1 MKQWMRRFFAVLM
14 MVCLL
19 AGNAWAEETAL
30 VDVNELLDSV
40 ITAELS
46 DNALNFDAA
55 YTLNALNDASQ
66 NAASSADEW
75 GSEGGIMVVCTAEGK
90 LLSMAVRYF
99 DKIVAVSNSGIKAA
113 TSLKIVDLT
122 TGESYPAQIDGEK
135 NSLIFFRLNDM
146 PNVESLH
153 YTNAMPAGA
162 TVGDNCDFDVYL
174 YGYYN
179 DGTNIRAAEV
189 KATRPAEGQLF
200 GTYSGNEL
208 LPGSPIFC
216 FTNDRVRVTV
226 GLADQNHRY
235 LDIYEYIKAE
245 KAASNNPTAAPT
257 TAPTAAPTSV
267 PAGGTTDAPNNPPTD
282 APTAVPTEVPTDA
295 PTAVPTDAPTAVP
308 TEVPTDAPTAV
319 PTNVPTAAPTAA
331 PTESPAAESPT
342 QTVLYVIIGVLAAA
356 VVALMFTRGKKSG
369 GKNQQQETPTQRYQ
383 PENPPAVPDEPT
395 KQLTVDEPKARVALD
410 CIGGALQG
418 MTFPIS
424 SRVVFGRD
432 PKRCSIIYPKDAKG
446 ISSVH
451 CAAEPTA
458 DGQIIL
464 TDLGSTYGT
473 MAGGQQLTAGKG
485 VTLRPGDAFTLG
497 GSENRFTVRR
507 L

>member
-1 MKQWMRRFFAVLM
+1 MKQWMRRFFAVM
-14 MVCLL
+14 MMLCLL

-66 NAASSADEW
+66 NAASSADEL
-75 GSEGGIMVVCTAEGK
+75 GHEGGDLVVTADGAVV
-90 LLSMAVRYF
+90 SMAVRYYNI
-99 DKIVAVSNSGIKAA
+99 IVAVSNADIKAA
-113 TSLKIVDLT
+113 TSLVIYDLN
-122 TGESYPAQIDGEK
+122 TGNGYPAQISDEE
-135 NSLIFFRLNDM
+135 NSLIFFKLDEM
-146 PNVESLH
+146 PNVEKL
-153 YTNAMPAGA
+153 YLTNSIPAGA
-162 TVGDNCDFDVYL
+162 TVGHNCDFGIYL
-174 YGYYN
+174 FGYYK
-179 DGTNIRAAEV
+179 DGTSIGITDMTV
-189 KATRPAEGQLF
+189 TRPAEGELF
-200 GTYSGNEL
+200 GTYSGVEL
-208 LPGSPIFC
+208 MQGSPIFC
-216 FTNDRVRVTV
+216 FSNDNERVTI
-226 GLADQNHRY
+226 GLADKNHRY
-235 LDIYEYIKAE
+235 IDFCEYDKYLRST
-245 KAASNNPTAAPT
+245 AASNPTAAPTSAPTAVPTSAPTTAPT
-257 TAPTAAPTSV
+257 TAPTAV
-267 PAGGTTDAPNNPPTD
+267 PAGASTDAPNNPTTN

-295 PTAVPTDAPTAVP
+295 PTAV
-308 TEVPTDAPTAV
+308 
-319 PTNVPTAAPTAA
+319 PTAA

-356 VVALMFTRGKKSG
+356 VVVLVLTRGKKSG

-395 KQLTVDEPKARVALD
+395 KQLTVDEPQPRVALD

-446 ISSVH
+446 ISGVH

-485 VTLRPGDAFTLG
+485 VTLHPGDTFTLG

>member
-14 MVCLL
+14 MLCLL

-46 DNALNFDAA
+46 GNALNFDAA
-55 YTLNALNDASQ
+55 YTLNALNDVSQ

-99 DKIVAVSNSGIKAA
+99 DKIVAVSNSGIKTA

-295 PTAVPTDAPTAVP
+295 PTA
-308 TEVPTDAPTAV
+308 
-319 PTNVPTAAPTAA
+319 APTAA

-395 KQLTVDEPKARVALD
+395 KQLTVDETKARVALD

-446 ISSVH
+446 ISGVH

-473 MAGGQQLTAGKG
+473 MVGGQQLTAGKG
-485 VTLRPGDAFTLG
+485 VTLHPGDTFTLG

>member
-99 DKIVAVSNSGIKAA
+99 DKIVAVSNSGIKTA

-153 YTNAMPAGA
+153 YTNAMPTGA

-245 KAASNNPTAAPT
+245 KAASNNPTAVPT

-267 PAGGTTDAPNNPPTD
+267 PAGASTDAPNNPTTD
-282 APTAVPTEVPTDA
+282 VPTAAPTEVPTNA
-295 PTAVPTDAPTAVP
+295 
-308 TEVPTDAPTAV
+308 
-319 PTNVPTAAPTAA
+319 PTAAPTAA

-473 MAGGQQLTAGKG
+473 MAGGRQLTAGKG
-485 VTLRPGDAFTLG
+485 VTLHPGDTFTLG

>member
-14 MVCLL
+14 MLCLL
-19 AGNAWAEETAL
+19 AGNAWAEKAL
-30 VDVNELLDSV
+30 DGTGLIGLQERVKKPDVSSMADASMDNKSSEKAIFEGGWLGVYDNNHLVTMAVCYIDDSIIAVSSDKLREYAAHGTTLELYDFMEEKSYSVRVGKEENSV
-40 ITAELS
+40 IRFVLDGAHDIPSLYMSSNVAYGETIGLS
-46 DNALNFDAA
+46 
-55 YTLNALNDASQ
+55 
-66 NAASSADEW
+66 
-75 GSEGGIMVVCTAEGK
+75 GGEM
-90 LLSMAVRYF
+90 
-99 DKIVAVSNSGIKAA
+99 
-113 TSLKIVDLT
+113 
-122 TGESYPAQIDGEK
+122 
-135 NSLIFFRLNDM
+135 
-146 PNVESLH
+146 
-153 YTNAMPAGA
+153 
-162 TVGDNCDFDVYL
+162 
-174 YGYYN
+174 
-179 DGTNIRAAEV
+179 DGTISGFMQKDADGLTIMPEV
-189 KATRPAEGQLF
+189 VAATRPASGELF
-200 GTYSGNEL
+200 GTYSGSAL
-208 LPGSPIFC
+208 AQGSPIFGSSS
-216 FTNDRVRVTV
+216 DGTV
-226 GLADQNHRY
+226 VMLGLADKNHRY
-235 LDIYEYIKAE
+235 LDLNAYYDLAE
-245 KAASNNPTAAPT
+245 AA
-257 TAPTAAPTSV
+257 
-267 PAGGTTDAPNNPPTD
+267 
-282 APTAVPTEVPTDA
+282 EH
-295 PTAVPTDAPTAVP
+295 
-308 TEVPTDAPTAV
+308 
-319 PTNVPTAAPTAA
+319 PTAAPTAA

-446 ISSVH
+446 ISGVH

-458 DGQIIL
+458 DGLIIL

-473 MAGGQQLTAGKG
+473 MVGGQQLTAGKG
-485 VTLRPGDAFTLG
+485 VTLHPGDTFTLG

>member
-1 MKQWMRRFFAVLM
+1 MKQWMRRFFAVM
-14 MVCLL
+14 MMLCLL
-19 AGNAWAEETAL
+19 AGCTAWAEKAL
-30 VDVNELLDSV
+30 DGNGLTGLQERVKKPDVSSMADASIDNKSSEKAIFEGGWLGVYDDNHLVTMAVCYIDDSIIAVSSDKLREYAAHGTTLELYDFMEEKSYSVRVGKEENSV
-40 ITAELS
+40 IRFVLDGAHDIPSLYMSRNVAYGETIGLS
-46 DNALNFDAA
+46 
-55 YTLNALNDASQ
+55 
-66 NAASSADEW
+66 
-75 GSEGGIMVVCTAEGK
+75 GGK
-90 LLSMAVRYF
+90 L
-99 DKIVAVSNSGIKAA
+99 
-113 TSLKIVDLT
+113 
-122 TGESYPAQIDGEK
+122 
-135 NSLIFFRLNDM
+135 
-146 PNVESLH
+146 
-153 YTNAMPAGA
+153 
-162 TVGDNCDFDVYL
+162 
-174 YGYYN
+174 
-179 DGTNIRAAEV
+179 DGTISGFMQKDADGLTIMPEV
-189 KATRPAEGQLF
+189 VAATRPASGELF
-200 GTYSGNEL
+200 GTYSGSAL
-208 LPGSPIFC
+208 AQGSPIFGSSS
-216 FTNDRVRVTV
+216 DGAVVML
-226 GLADQNHRY
+226 GLADKNHRY
-235 LDIYEYIKAE
+235 LDLNAYYDLAE
-245 KAASNNPTAAPT
+245 AA
-257 TAPTAAPTSV
+257 
-267 PAGGTTDAPNNPPTD
+267 
-282 APTAVPTEVPTDA
+282 EH
-295 PTAVPTDAPTAVP
+295 
-308 TEVPTDAPTAV
+308 
-319 PTNVPTAAPTAA
+319 PTAAPTAA

-410 CIGGALQG
+410 CIGGNLQG

-446 ISSVH
+446 ISGVH

-497 GSENRFTVRR
+497 GSENVFVVRR

>member
-1 MKQWMRRFFAVLM
+1 MKQWMRSFFAVLM
-14 MVCLL
+14 MLCLL
-19 AGNAWAEETAL
+19 AGCTAWAEETAL

-46 DNALNFDAA
+46 GNALNFDAA

-113 TSLKIVDLT
+113 TSLEIVDLT

-135 NSLIFFRLNDM
+135 NTLIFFRLNDM

-245 KAASNNPTAAPT
+245 KAASNNPTAVPT

-267 PAGGTTDAPNNPPTD
+267 PAGASTDAPNNPPTD
-282 APTAVPTEVPTDA
+282 APTAVPTEVPTNA
-295 PTAVPTDAPTAVP
+295 
-308 TEVPTDAPTAV
+308 
-319 PTNVPTAAPTAA
+319 PTAAPTAA

-395 KQLTVDEPKARVALD
+395 KQLTVDEPKARVALA

-446 ISSVH
+446 ISGVH

-473 MAGGQQLTAGKG
+473 MAGGRQLTAGKG
-485 VTLRPGDAFTLG
+485 VTLHPGDTFTLG

>member
-14 MVCLL
+14 MACLL

-75 GSEGGIMVVCTAEGK
+75 GSEGGDLLVVADGSVV
-90 LLSMAVRYF
+90 SMAVRYYNT
-99 DKIVAVSNSGIKAA
+99 IVAVSNSDIKTA
-113 TSLKIVDLT
+113 TSFRIFDLN
-122 TGESYPAQIDGEK
+122 TGNGYPAQISGEE
-135 NSLIFFRLNDM
+135 NSLIFFKLDEM
-146 PNVESLH
+146 PDVEKL
-153 YTNAMPAGA
+153 YMTNGIPAGA
-162 TVGDNCDFDVYL
+162 TVGTNGGIYS
-174 YGYYN
+174 YYV
-179 DGTNIRAAEV
+179 DGDSIHITKV
-189 KATRPAEGQLF
+189 QVTRPAEGELF
-200 GTYSGNEL
+200 GTYSGAEL
-208 LPGSPIFC
+208 MQGSPIFF
-216 FTNDRVRVTV
+216 FTDDKERVTI
-226 GLADQNHRY
+226 GLADKNHRY
-235 LDIYEYIKAE
+235 LDLYAYYELTT
-245 KAASNNPTAAPT
+245 AANSSTAAPTAVPTSAPTSAPT
-257 TAPTAAPTSV
+257 TAPTVV
-267 PAGGTTDAPNNPPTD
+267 PAGAATDAPNNPTTD
-282 APTAVPTEVPTDA
+282 A
-295 PTAVPTDAPTAVP
+295 
-308 TEVPTDAPTAV
+308 
-319 PTNVPTAAPTAA
+319 PTAAPTAA

-356 VVALMFTRGKKSG
+356 VVALVLTRGRKKG
-369 GKNQQQETPTQRYQ
+369 GKNQQEEAETKRFQQPEEKDAPTQQLPVEEQ
-383 PENPPAVPDEPT
+383 PQP
-395 KQLTVDEPKARVALD
+395 RVALE
-410 CIGGALQG
+410 CIGGNLQG

-446 ISSVH
+446 ISGVH

>member
-14 MVCLL
+14 MLCLL
-19 AGNAWAEETAL
+19 VGNAWAEETAL

-46 DNALNFDAA
+46 GNALNFDAA

-113 TSLKIVDLT
+113 TSLEIVDLT

-267 PAGGTTDAPNNPPTD
+267 PAGASTDAPNNPPTD
-282 APTAVPTEVPTDA
+282 APTAVPTEVPTNA
-295 PTAVPTDAPTAVP
+295 
-308 TEVPTDAPTAV
+308 
-319 PTNVPTAAPTAA
+319 PTAAPTAA
-331 PTESPAAESPT
+331 PTESPAAESQT

-356 VVALMFTRGKKSG
+356 VVALVLTRGRKKG
-369 GKNQQQETPTQRYQ
+369 GKNQQQEAETKRFQQPEEKDVPTQQLPKVEEKPQ
-383 PENPPAVPDEPT
+383 P
-395 KQLTVDEPKARVALD
+395 RVALE

-446 ISSVH
+446 ISGVH

-473 MAGGQQLTAGKG
+473 MVGGQQLTAGKG

-497 GSENRFTVRR
+497 GSENVFVVRC

>member
-1 MKQWMRRFFAVLM
+1 MKQWMRSFFAVMM

-55 YTLNALNDASQ
+55 YTLNTLNDASQ
-66 NAASSADEW
+66 NAASSADEL
-75 GSEGGIMVVCTAEGK
+75 GSEGGDLLVVADGSVV
-90 LLSMAVRYF
+90 SMAVRYYNT
-99 DKIVAVSNSGIKAA
+99 IVAVSNSDIKTA
-113 TSLKIVDLT
+113 TSFRIYDLN
-122 TGESYPAQIDGEK
+122 TGNGYPAQISGEE
-135 NSLIFFRLNDM
+135 NSLIFFKLDEM
-146 PNVESLH
+146 PDVEKL
-153 YTNAMPAGA
+153 YMTNGIPAGA
-162 TVGDNCDFDVYL
+162 TVGTNGGIYS
-174 YGYYN
+174 YYV
-179 DGTNIRAAEV
+179 DGESIRITKV
-189 KATRPAEGQLF
+189 QVTRPAEGELF
-200 GTYSGNEL
+200 GTYSGAEL
-208 LPGSPIFC
+208 MQGSPIFF
-216 FTNDRVRVTV
+216 FTDDKERVTI
-226 GLADQNHRY
+226 GLADKNYRY
-235 LDIYEYIKAE
+235 LDLYAYYELTT
-245 KAASNNPTAAPT
+245 AANNPTAAPT
-257 TAPTAAPTSV
+257 AVPTSVPTSAPTTAPTAV
-267 PAGGTTDAPNNPPTD
+267 PAGASTDAPNNPTTD

-295 PTAVPTDAPTAVP
+295 PTA
-308 TEVPTDAPTAV
+308 
-319 PTNVPTAAPTAA
+319 APTAA
-331 PTESPAAESPT
+331 PTESPAAESQT

-356 VVALMFTRGKKSG
+356 VVALVLTRGRKKDG
-369 GKNQQQETPTQRYQ
+369 INQQEAAETKPLP
-383 PENPPAVPDEPT
+383 PEVPDEPT
-395 KQLTVDEPKARVALD
+395 QQVEEASKARVALA

-424 SRVVFGRD
+424 SRVVIGRD
-432 PKRCSIIYPKDAKG
+432 PKHCSIIYPKDAHG

-485 VTLRPGDAFTLG
+485 VTLHPGDAFTLG
-497 GSENRFTVRR
+497 GKENVFEVRR

>member
-14 MVCLL
+14 MLCLL
-19 AGNAWAEETAL
+19 AGNAWAEKAL
-30 VDVNELLDSV
+30 DGTGLIGLQERVKKPDVSSMADASMDNKSSEKAIFEGGWLGVYDNNHLVTMAVCYIDDSIIAVSSDKLREYAAHGTTLELYDFMEEKSYSARVGKDENSV
-40 ITAELS
+40 IRFVLDGAHDIPSLYMSSNVAYGETIGLS
-46 DNALNFDAA
+46 
-55 YTLNALNDASQ
+55 
-66 NAASSADEW
+66 
-75 GSEGGIMVVCTAEGK
+75 GGEM
-90 LLSMAVRYF
+90 
-99 DKIVAVSNSGIKAA
+99 
-113 TSLKIVDLT
+113 
-122 TGESYPAQIDGEK
+122 
-135 NSLIFFRLNDM
+135 
-146 PNVESLH
+146 
-153 YTNAMPAGA
+153 
-162 TVGDNCDFDVYL
+162 
-174 YGYYN
+174 
-179 DGTNIRAAEV
+179 DGTISGFMQKDADGLTIMPEV
-189 KATRPAEGQLF
+189 VAATRPASGELF
-200 GTYSGNEL
+200 GTYSGSAL
-208 LPGSPIFC
+208 AQGSPIFGSSS
-216 FTNDRVRVTV
+216 DGTV
-226 GLADQNHRY
+226 VMLGLADKNHRY
-235 LDIYEYIKAE
+235 LDLNAYYDLAE
-245 KAASNNPTAAPT
+245 AA
-257 TAPTAAPTSV
+257 
-267 PAGGTTDAPNNPPTD
+267 
-282 APTAVPTEVPTDA
+282 EH
-295 PTAVPTDAPTAVP
+295 
-308 TEVPTDAPTAV
+308 
-319 PTNVPTAAPTAA
+319 PTAAPTAA

-395 KQLTVDEPKARVALD
+395 KQLTVDEPKARVALE

-446 ISSVH
+446 ISGVH

-473 MAGGQQLTAGKG
+473 MAGGRQLTAGKG
-485 VTLRPGDAFTLG
+485 VTLHPGDTFTLG